1 MYICI
6 NFSFFFWCGTNTFVI
21 FTFSQLSILFMHS
34 SSYSSGAAAASIRQ
48 RLVLIPH
55 SHPDQRYLTERNTD
69 KDTFLFFLFK
79 KTEGEPH
86 KKGGGV
92 DATQG
97 KGRSGQKAAAV
108 TLDTSKLTDKRKL
121 WVIHSVVIV
130 RQSKTE
136 RMTVQQQ
143 VISDIVS
150 ITEMSWTQQWMWTQ
164 FVQMFPGTCF
174 SRLTGG
180 NVRNLRHSAGRHL
193 K

>member
-1 MYICI
+1 M
-6 NFSFFFWCGTNTFVI
+6 
-21 FTFSQLSILFMHS
+21 
-34 SSYSSGAAAASIRQ
+34 AAKR
-48 RLVLIPH
+48 
-55 SHPDQRYLTERNTD
+55 T
-69 KDTFLFFLFK
+69 
-79 KTEGEPH
+79 
-86 KKGGGV
+86 KGGGV

-164 FVQMFPGTCF
+164 ICSNVSWNMFMSADGRKCEEFKAF
-174 SRLTGG
+174 SR
-180 NVRNLRHSAGRHL
+180 SSP
-193 K
+193 